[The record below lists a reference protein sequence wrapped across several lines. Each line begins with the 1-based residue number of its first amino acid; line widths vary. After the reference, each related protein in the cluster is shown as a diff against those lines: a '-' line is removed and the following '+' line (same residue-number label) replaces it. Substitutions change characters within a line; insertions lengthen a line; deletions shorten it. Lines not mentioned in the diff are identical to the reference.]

1 MSVIELGEVLLLMW
15 SVAQKSRDT
24 FRDGTILEYL
34 TYLHTLEK
42 KRDTYQRERHQ
53 IQISLFQA
61 AEGVKKFAEEFL

>member
-1 MSVIELGEVLLLMW
+1 MLLKVVDRR
-15 SVAQKSRDT
+15 VAQKSRDT

-34 TYLHTLEK
+34 TYLTYLGK
-42 KRDTYQRERHQ
+42 KVSQ